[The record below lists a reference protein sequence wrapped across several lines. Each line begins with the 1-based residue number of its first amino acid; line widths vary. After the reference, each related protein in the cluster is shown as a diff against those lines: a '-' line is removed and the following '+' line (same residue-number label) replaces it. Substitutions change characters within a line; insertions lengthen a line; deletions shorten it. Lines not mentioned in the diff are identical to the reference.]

1 MKRLATVVASTM
13 IGVVAFANVAVADP
27 PESTTAQTNGVEL
40 RGVRVQSSTGTPREP
55 SYAIVNHNAEV
66 HVVELVHLY
75 VIGAS
80 DDDRHELSI
89 TSPRR
94 IQLRANRSESLSLT
108 YSGDPIMSGQGT
120 GHYLFELHAT
130 VDGQPIHAIAST
142 AYMCRI
148 PVRH

>member
-1 MKRLATVVASTM
+1 MKWVAAFVASTM

-55 SYAIVNHNAEV
+55 SYAIVNHTAEV

-75 VIGAS
+75 AIGAR
-80 DDDRHELSI
+80 DEERHELSI

-94 IQLRANRSESLSLT
+94 IQLRAHRSESLSLI
-108 YSGDPIMSGQGT
+108 YSGDPIWSGQGT
-120 GHYLFELHAT
+120 GHYRFELHIT
-130 VDGQPIHAIAST
+130 VDGQPMHAIAST
-142 AYMCRI
+142 AYVCRI